1 MTKSENLSW
10 PLTAVVLAMIS
21 FQLGSSI
28 AKKLIPM
35 IGAPGAT
42 ALRLGLA
49 AIMVAALRRPWRDWP
64 RGVAAR
70 QVIAFGLALGTMN
83 LTFYLAIGRIPL
95 GIAVAIEFA
104 GPLVLAVLTSRRAID
119 YLWIGLAIAGLVP
132 LLPLN
137 ITGSTLDPIGV
148 AFALAAG
155 VCWALYIIFGKS
167 AGNMHGASTVT
178 WAIIVASLLVVPIG
192 FADAGMTLFTPAAL
206 PYGIFV
212 AIFSSAL
219 PYPLEMI
226 GLRRLPVVTYGTL
239 TSLAPALAAFAG
251 WIVLGETLTLAQWI
265 AIGAIVFASIGTTT
279 GATAKSEPLV
289 EPV

>member
-1 MTKSENLSW
+1 
-10 PLTAVVLAMIS
+10 
-21 FQLGSSI
+21 
-28 AKKLIPM
+28 
-35 IGAPGAT
+35 
-42 ALRLGLA
+42 
-49 AIMVAALRRPWRDWP
+49 
-64 RGVAAR
+64 
-70 QVIAFGLALGTMN
+70 
-83 LTFYLAIGRIPL
+83 
-95 GIAVAIEFA
+95 
-104 GPLVLAVLTSRRAID
+104 
-119 YLWIGLAIAGLVP
+119 
-132 LLPLN
+132 
-137 ITGSTLDPIGV
+137 
-148 AFALAAG
+148 
-155 VCWALYIIFGKS
+155 
-167 AGNMHGASTVT
+167 MHGASTVT